1 MTSPKF
7 PTSADIQKARP
18 PFAHRQRGFNL
29 LEVMVAMFVLAFG
42 LLGLAALQVQ
52 TLRSNYSAMLRTQ
65 ATFLAIDVTERIRAA
80 GTHTG
85 NTGTCAAPA
94 GVLVGWCANVTSQ
107 LGETAEADVSVNGNR
122 ITVSVSWV
130 DDRGCIRKS
139 GGDCGD
145 DGGRIDFD
153 HTTEI

>member
-1 MTSPKF
+1 MIPPRTPSHLPPSCPSP
-7 PTSADIQKARP
+7 SMR
-18 PFAHRQRGFNL
+18 RQHGFNL
-29 LEVMVAMFVLAFG
+29 LEVLVAIFVLAFG
-42 LLGLAALQVQ
+42 LLGLAALQMQ
-52 TLRSNYSAMLRTQ
+52 TLRSNHSAMLRTQ
-65 ATFLAIDVTERIRAA
+65 ATFLAIDVTERIRAQ
-80 GTHTG
+80 GTAVGHTG
-85 NTGTCAAPA
+85 NCDEPA

-107 LGETAEADVSVNGNR
+107 LGETAEADVSIDGNR
-122 ITVSVSWV
+122 LTVSVSWI

>member
-1 MTSPKF
+1 MNPPK
-7 PTSADIQKARP
+7 TLKTRP
-18 PFAHRQRGFNL
+18 PLTRRQRGFNL

-52 TLRSNYSAMLRTQ
+52 TLRSNHSAMLRTQ
-65 ATFLAIDVTERIRAA
+65 ATFLAIDVTERIRAQ
-80 GTHTG
+80 GTSAG
-85 NTGTCAAPA
+85 NTGTCAAPV
-94 GVLVGWCANVTSQ
+94 GVLVSWCANVSSQ
-107 LGETAEADVSVNGNR
+107 LGETAETAETGVSVDGNR
-122 ITVSVSWV
+122 VTVSVSWV

-145 DGGRIDFD
+145 DGGRVDFT